1 MSAQDTPEDIDL
13 TPGESLL
20 FWCTTC
26 IAIFAASGFCAGLL
40 YPFI

>member
-1 MSAQDTPEDIDL
+1 MPDPEDIDL

-20 FWCTTC
+20 FWATVS

>member
-1 MSAQDTPEDIDL
+1 MTDHDDIDL

-20 FWCTTC
+20 FWATVS
-26 IAIFAASGFCAGLL
+26 IAIFAVGGFVAGLL

>member
-1 MSAQDTPEDIDL
+1 MTDPEDIDL

-26 IAIFAASGFCAGLL
+26 IAIFAVGGFCAGLL